1 MITESDRNGT
11 GVFVSV
17 PLPSERI
24 FRYAAMDDILGL
36 LVRNPHQEF
45 RVRQLRE
52 ITGHGGKTVSNAL
65 GLLQEL
71 DLVSTTH
78 RGKSKLVRVNRDRLE
93 KPDDPIL
100 AIPQEEF
107 RDPIRTYL
115 LELEDREL
123 DTAGVVLFGSV
134 ARGRADRTSD
144 VDVLIVVGDD
154 PTTAR
159 REVQAA
165 RQAVES
171 RRFDGERYE
180 FQVLVESVESARQY
194 GPKLHEIFA
203 EGIVLF
209 GSDRLET
216 VKREVFDG
224 EQ

>member
-1 MITESDRNGT
+1 MVTQSDRIGA
-11 GVFVSV
+11 GIFVSV
-17 PLPSERI
+17 PLPSEQI
-24 FRYAAMDDILGL
+24 FRYAAMDDIVGL

-65 GLLQEL
+65 ALLQEL
-71 DLVSTTH
+71 DLVSTT
-78 RGKSKLVRVNRDRLE
+78 RKGQSKLVRVNRDRIE
-93 KPDDPIL
+93 KPNDPIL

-107 RDPIRTYL
+107 RDPVRAYL
-115 LELEDREL
+115 SELEDHEL
-123 DTAGVVLFGSV
+123 DAAGVVLFGSV

-144 VDVLIVVGDD
+144 VDVLVVVGGD
-154 PTTAR
+154 PTAAR
-159 REVQAA
+159 REAQAA

-180 FQVLVESVESARQY
+180 FQVLVESIESARQY

-203 EGIVLF
+203 EGIVLE
-209 GSDRLET
+209 GSDRLEA

>member
-1 MITESDRNGT
+1 MVTQSDWTGA

-24 FRYAAMDDILGL
+24 FRYAAMDDILSL

-65 GLLQEL
+65 ELLQEL
-71 DLVSTTH
+71 DLVSTTR
-78 RGKSKLVRVNRDRLE
+78 RGQSKLVRVNRDRIE
-93 KPDDPIL
+93 KLDDPIL

-107 RDPIRTYL
+107 RDPVRAYL
-115 LELEDREL
+115 SELEEHEL
-123 DTAGVVLFGSV
+123 DTAGVILFGSV

-144 VDVLIVVGDD
+144 VDVLVVVGDD
-154 PTTAR
+154 PTAAR
-159 REVQAA
+159 REAQAA

-203 EGIVLF
+203 EGIILE

-224 EQ
+224 GQ